1 MMDDETPGTVV
12 RRLLAENL
20 RLHQKV
26 FELEG
31 KLQQYT
37 DAATRDSTRISNIRK
52 LLQQKDVTLE
62 QHAAELEEKRAELQR
77 TVDEL
82 QKRNEQLKLWMA
94 SLRLY
99 QELFEYDREGMIAIS
114 PEGKIVLY
122 NQATEEI
129 LGEKVKEMV
138 YKSVDEADFGS
149 FDPEIPKMVREALE
163 NHRSSERVSTIRGRR
178 VTSTVFPLG
187 RGGDFRG
194 VLLKIGVVPAK

>member
-1 MMDDETPGTVV
+1 MDDETPGTVV

-37 DAATRDSTRISNIRK
+37 DAASRDSTRIANIRK
-52 LLQQKDVTLE
+52 LLQQKDITLE

-82 QKRNEQLKLWMA
+82 QKRNEQLRLWMA

-99 QELFEYDREGMIAIS
+99 QELFEYDREGMVAIS
-114 PEGKIVLY
+114 PEGKIILF
-122 NQATEEI
+122 NQAAED
-129 LGEKVKEMV
+129 LFGEKIKSVV
-138 YKSVDEADFGS
+138 YKPVDEADFGS

-163 NHRSSERVSTIRGRR
+163 HHRSSERVSTLRGRR
-178 VTSTVFPLG
+178 ITSTVFPLG
-187 RGGDFRG
+187 RGSEFRG
-194 VLLKIGVVPAK
+194 VLLKIAVVPAS